1 MFHNAA
7 LKRTGLAP
15 YDWGLVFVS
24 LGLLMLG
31 MVMVYSASIATAE
44 AKSAASQP
52 AFYLIRHAMYLVIGL
67 GVGYAALQV
76 PIDTW
81 QKFAPA
87 LFIIGAVLLV
97 LVLIPF
103 IGREVN
109 GSRRWIPLGPLGNFQ
124 PSELMKLATILYA
137 ADYTV
142 RRAAHM
148 QSLKKGFLPMFSVML
163 FLGGLLLME
172 PDFGAFVVIVFIA
185 LSLLF
190 LGGLNAR
197 LFVGLIALLAV
208 GFVLMVVLSPYRL
221 ARVTSYLNPW
231 SDPYGAGYQLSH
243 ALIAFG
249 SGELTGV
256 GLGDSIEKL
265 FYLPEAYTDFLFA
278 VTGEELGLMGVMTV
292 IGLFA
297 WLTWRAFSIGWQAG
311 LMGRNYAA
319 LVAQGVGVWI
329 GFQSFINMGVN
340 LGLLPTK
347 GLTLPLMSYGGS
359 GIVSNCLALAIL
371 LRIDFENRC
380 LMKGDRVKGDRA
392 VGSAAILK
400 NRLTVGGKA

>member
-1 MFHNAA
+1 MFHNPA
-7 LKRTGLAP
+7 LKRTGLTP
-15 YDWGLVFVS
+15 YDWGLVFVTLS
-24 LGLLMLG
+24 LLMLG

-44 AKSAASQP
+44 ARSAANQST
-52 AFYLIRHAMYLVIGL
+52 FYLLRHAIYLAIGL
-67 GVGYAALQV
+67 GAGYAALQV
-76 PIDTW
+76 PIDVW
-81 QKFAPA
+81 QKLAPWLFA
-87 LFIIGAVLLV
+87 IGAAALLV
-97 LVLIPF
+97 VLIPF

-148 QSLKKGFLPMFSVML
+148 QSLKKGFLPMLLVML
-163 FLGGLLLME
+163 FLGSLLLLE

-185 LSLLF
+185 LAVLF

-197 LFVGLIALLAV
+197 LFAGLILLLGA

-243 ALIAFG
+243 ALIALG

-278 VTGEELGLMGVMTV
+278 VTGEELGLIGVIAV

-319 LVAQGVGVWI
+319 LVAQGIGVWI
-329 GFQSFINMGVN
+329 GFQAFINMGVN

-359 GIVSNCLALAIL
+359 GIVANCLALAIL
-371 LRIDFENRC
+371 LRVDFENRC
-380 LMKGDRVKGDRA
+380 LMKGSGVAGGA
-392 VGSAAILK
+392 VGLRIRRSA
-400 NRLTVGGKA
+400 

>member
-1 MFHNAA
+1 
-7 LKRTGLAP
+7 
-15 YDWGLVFVS
+15 V
-24 LGLLMLG
+24 LGLLMIGL
-31 MVMVYSASIATAE
+31 VMVYSASIATAE
-44 AKSAASQP
+44 AKSAANQP
-52 AFYLIRHAMYLVIGL
+52 AFYLIRHTMYLVIGL
-67 GVGYAALQV
+67 GAGYAALQI
-76 PIDTW
+76 PTDTW
-81 QKFAPA
+81 QKIAPI
-87 LFIIGAVLLV
+87 LFVIGAIALLIV
-97 LVLIPF
+97 LVPF

-124 PSELMKLATILYA
+124 PSELMKFATILYA

-142 RRAAHM
+142 RKAAHM
-148 QSLKKGFLPMFSVML
+148 QSLKKGFMPMFLVML
-163 FLGGLLLME
+163 FLGGLLLVE
-172 PDFGAFVVIVFIA
+172 PDFGAFVVIVAIA
-185 LSLLF
+185 LAILF

-197 LFVGLIALLAV
+197 LFVGLIVLLAV
-208 GFVLMVVLSPYRL
+208 GFLMLVVLSPYRL

-243 ALIAFG
+243 ALIALG

-265 FYLPEAYTDFLFA
+265 FYLPEAYTDFLLA
-278 VTGEELGLMGVMTV
+278 VTGEELGLIGVLTI

-297 WLTWRAFSIGWQAG
+297 WVTWRAFSIGWQAG

-329 GFQSFINMGVN
+329 GFQAFINMGVN

-359 GIVSNCLALAIL
+359 GIVANCLALAVL
-371 LRIDFENRC
+371 LRVDFENRC
-380 LMKGDRVKGDRA
+380 MMRGSGNVATSNSSSAALRVKRMPA
-392 VGSAAILK
+392 
-400 NRLTVGGKA
+400 GGKA

>member
-1 MFHNAA
+1 MFHNPA
-7 LKRTGLAP
+7 LSRTALTP
-15 YDWGLVFVS
+15 YDWSLVFVA
-24 LGLLMLG
+24 LGLLMIGL
-31 MVMVYSASIATAE
+31 VMVYSASIATAE
-44 AKSAASQP
+44 ARSADNQS
-52 AFYLIRHAMYLVIGL
+52 AFYLIRHAIYLVLGL
-67 GVGYAALQV
+67 GAGYAALQ
-76 PIDTW
+76 ISTDTW
-81 QKFAPA
+81 QKLAPW
-87 LFIIGAVLLV
+87 LFVLGSVALV

-148 QSLKKGFLPMFSVML
+148 QSLKKGFLPMFLVML
-163 FLGGLLLME
+163 FLGSLLLME

-185 LSLLF
+185 LAVLF

-197 LFVGLIALLAV
+197 LFAGLIILLGI

-231 SDPYGAGYQLSH
+231 SDPFGAGYQLSH

-249 SGELTGV
+249 RGEFTGV
-256 GLGDSIEKL
+256 GLGDSIGKL
-265 FYLPEAYTDFLFA
+265 FYLPEAYTDFLLA
-278 VTGEELGLMGVMTV
+278 VTGEELGLIGVVTI

-319 LVAQGVGVWI
+319 LVAQGIGVWF
-329 GFQSFINMGVN
+329 GFQAFINMGVN

-371 LRIDFENRC
+371 LRVDFENRC
-380 LMKGDRVKGDRA
+380 LMRGSGSVT
-392 VGSAAILK
+392 GSASLK
-400 NRLTVGGKA
+400 IRRPS